1 MSDTTEKAKTPAGA
15 DPLDFKDEA
24 NIRRFVRPSRWVS
37 LDIAGIPVRARA
49 RERDFGFFCRLRLRR
64 SGVASTQDVAVGE
77 GIVSRA
83 NSESQTGRRPAVSV
97 VGLTVYSYGGNTGD
111 ARDERRSK
119 IVSTTRRGGGLTEVS
134 RDRSILILSHRCCA
148 STGSPPRSRPPPS
161 GAS

>member
-24 NIRRFVRPSRWVS
+24 NIRRFVRPNRWVS

-49 RERDFGFFCRLRLRR
+49 RERFWIFCRSRLRR
-64 SGVASTQDVAVGE
+64 SRRVASTQDVAAGE

-97 VGLTVYSYGGNTGD
+97 VGLTVYSYGENTGD
-111 ARDERRSK
+111 ARDEKRSK
-119 IVSTTRRGGGLTEVS
+119 IVSTTSGGLTEVS
-134 RDRSILILSHRCCA
+134 RDRSILILEHRCCA

>member
-24 NIRRFVRPSRWVS
+24 NIRRFVRPNRWVS

-49 RERDFGFFCRLRLRR
+49 RERDFGFFCRSWRFRR
-64 SGVASTQDVAVGE
+64 SRRVASMRDVAVGE

-83 NSESQTGRRPAVSV
+83 NSEFQTGRRPAVSV
-97 VGLTVYSYGGNTGD
+97 VGLTVYSYGGNTSD
-111 ARDERRSK
+111 ARERRSK
-119 IVSTTRRGGGLTEVS
+119 IVSTTSGGLTEVS
-134 RDRSILILSHRCCA
+134 RDRSILILEHRCCA